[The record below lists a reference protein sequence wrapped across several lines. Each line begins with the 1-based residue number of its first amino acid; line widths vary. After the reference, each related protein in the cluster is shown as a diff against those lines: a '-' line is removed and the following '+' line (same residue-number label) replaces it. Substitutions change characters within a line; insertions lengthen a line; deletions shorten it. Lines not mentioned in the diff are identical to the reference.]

1 VEVCAKKKLKA
12 GKPAEKK
19 NSMSMTQ
26 YDLDKLDIKRE
37 LDALLAKPHL
47 GASDRKRS
55 DLLLTKMANMR
66 SEEELLLRFD
76 KTIAK
81 EFNFDPKTA
90 PEKRARAERT
100 AQAFEMYLRSGSLGE
115 YRTYAPESTSTA
127 GALIPQQWAGDYL
140 SRLISFSG
148 IREMGATIVNTPFGG
163 PWKQAFSDDAANTG
177 ERLDENVQ
185 VSLANPTASL
195 NTVVSFRYTAKGIQ
209 LSNELVEDIGFDL
222 SSYLQDVFARRI
234 GSVTNS
240 EFTLGASGGPTGVLP
255 AITNIQTSVSPT
267 AVTVSELVGLQAIN
281 AAYLPGS
288 VYMFS
293 PGVERQLKSMISTD
307 GLRIFP
313 EMNEKILLGY
323 PYVLNADMPSSFTA
337 NSQTVVFGNAKKSIV
352 IRQAAPM
359 LVASR
364 ERYAEYYLSYF
375 SLTHRQNCIVTDA
388 NGLTVLQQHA

>member
-1 VEVCAKKKLKA
+1 VCEEKYQMLAN
-12 GKPAEKK
+12 PAEKK
-19 NSMSMTQ
+19 IEMSITQ
-26 YDLDKLDIKRE
+26 FDLEKKDLQRSIDG
-37 LDALLAKPHL
+37 LLAKPHL
-47 GASDRKRS
+47 TATERKQMDGLLSKLANLRS
-55 DLLLTKMANMR
+55 P
-66 SEEELLLRFD
+66 EELQLRFD
-76 KTIAK
+76 KTLGK
-81 EFNFDPKTA
+81 EFNFDPRSEQ
-90 PEKRARAERT
+90 EKRARAEKT
-100 AQAFEMYLRSGSLGE
+100 TQAFEMYLRSGSLGE

-127 GALIPQQWAGDYL
+127 GALTPQLWAGDYL

-195 NTVVSFRYTAKGIQ
+195 NTVVSFRYTAKGLQ

-222 SSYLQDVFARRI
+222 SSYLQDIFARRI
-234 GSVTNS
+234 GSITNN

-255 AITNIQTSVSPT
+255 AITNIQTSASPT

-293 PGVERQLKSMISTD
+293 PGVERQLKSMVSTD

-313 EMNEKILLGY
+313 EMSEKTLLGY

-337 NSQTVVFGNAKKSIV
+337 NAQTVVFGNAKRSIT

-388 NGLTVLQQHA
+388 NGLAVLQQHA